1 MAISERLQAFLQAA
15 KVPYTVGKHPVAYTA
30 QEIAAAQHVSG
41 RQLAKSVLVKTDRG
55 PVLAVLP
62 AASLIHFKRLKTAL
76 KTKQLGIAKE
86 ADVKAHFPDVEAGAM
101 SPFGNLYQ
109 IPVIVDRMLE
119 RSDTMVFNAGSHTET
134 ISMRARDFI
143 ALVKP
148 AVAEFGQPVGGPTR
162 KQKTRTP
169 PSSRRPAKARR
180 TAAARRRATSRP
192 RTRPAATRRQ
202 RRSSS

>member
-15 KVPYTVGKHPVAYTA
+15 KVPYTVGKHAVAYTA

-62 AASLIHFKRLKTAL
+62 AASLIHFKQLKTAL
-76 KTKQLGIAKE
+76 KAKQVSIAKE

-109 IPVIVDRMLE
+109 IPVVVDRTLE

-134 ISMRARDFI
+134 LSMRARDFL

-148 AVAEFGQPVGGPTR
+148 TVAEFGQPFGGPPR
-162 KQKTRTP
+162 KKKARA
-169 PSSRRPAKARR
+169 PSSRRPAKTRR
-180 TAAARRRATSRP
+180 NATTRSRATSRP
-192 RTRPAATRRQ
+192 RTRSAAKSRR
-202 RRSSS
+202 RR

>member
-76 KTKQLGIAKE
+76 KTKRVSIAKE

-101 SPFGNLYQ
+101 APFGNLYQ
-109 IPVIVDRMLE
+109 IPVVIDRMLE

-148 AVAEFGQPVGGPTR
+148 AVAEFGQPAGGPPR
-162 KQKTRTP
+162 KQKKRA

-180 TAAARRRATSRP
+180 TAATRSRATSRP
-192 RTRPAATRRQ
+192 RTRSAATGRQ
-202 RRSSS
+202 RRQQH